1 MATDQR
7 RALVTGAS
15 GAIGGA
21 VARRLAADGA
31 AVTITARRGDRL
43 GDLAEQI
50 RQAGGHAEVVVG
62 DLTDADFLGELCDSV
77 KSAAPLFD
85 LLVNAADVEV
95 VMPFVRTKPEQW
107 VQQFQ
112 LGVFAAMAI
121 SQAFVRALTKARAPG
136 VIVTVSSSA
145 ASVGMPGSAV
155 YAAGKAAMVAWTR
168 SVAIEWA
175 RHGVRVN
182 AVAPGYVR
190 TEMFDR
196 VTRLLT
202 QEQLVALEARHPLG
216 FGAPD
221 DVAAAVVYLASD
233 DARWVTGAVLAADG
247 GFTA

>member
-95 VMPFVRTKPEQW
+95 VMPFIRTKPEQW

-121 SQAFVRALTKARAPG
+121 SQAFVRSLARAKAPG
-136 VIVTVSSSA
+136 AIVTVSSSA
-145 ASVGMPGSAV
+145 ASIGMPGSAV
-155 YAAGKAAMVAWTR
+155 YSAGKAAMVAWTR